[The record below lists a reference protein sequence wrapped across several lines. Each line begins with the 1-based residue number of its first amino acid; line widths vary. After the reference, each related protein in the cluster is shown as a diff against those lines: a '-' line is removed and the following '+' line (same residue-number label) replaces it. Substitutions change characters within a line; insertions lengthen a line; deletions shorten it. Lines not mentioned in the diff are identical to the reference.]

1 MIKKSC
7 RSETS
12 ELQVQHNKQAP
23 IPAKNGGK
31 SFTSLRGNNVKSKMV
46 YVFLREE
53 RGAGGVEWKTLPTF
67 RYASLMNNVT
77 GELVSGGR
85 N

>member
-53 RGAGGVEWKTLPTF
+53 MEWKTLPTF